1 MVVVFPQIFLDLHS
15 SHKFIMHVQW
25 SFLEDHFGQKE
36 MHLVCAWLI
45 RGEIPPQTTSLT
57 LSICDILK
65 NSKLNALITV
75 YLSSNHPTFSVRA
88 QGPICNLGPYL
99 YIYYINYSI
108 KISSMC

>member
-25 SFLEDHFGQKE
+25 SFPEDHFGQKE

-45 RGEIPPQTTSLT
+45 QGEIPPQTTSLT

-65 NSKLNALITV
+65 NSKLNALIYCLFV
-75 YLSSNHPTFSVRA
+75 LESPHVLG
-88 QGPICNLGPYL
+88 QGPRPN
-99 YIYYINYSI
+99 
-108 KISSMC
+108 M